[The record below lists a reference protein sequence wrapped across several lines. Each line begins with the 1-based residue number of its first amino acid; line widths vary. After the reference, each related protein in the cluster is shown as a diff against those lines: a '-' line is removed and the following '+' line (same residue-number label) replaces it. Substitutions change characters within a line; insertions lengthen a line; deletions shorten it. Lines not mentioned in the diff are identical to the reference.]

1 MFDYR
6 YHALSLA
13 AVLLALAVGVLIGV
27 AIGDSNLVSSAKNGV
42 VHDLRSEVSG
52 ANHQAETLRT
62 QLGSAETVGSDLY
75 QIAVH
80 GLLNGRRVGLVFLGN
95 PSDRIEGLVRDGVT
109 QAGGELTMVA
119 AVREPLDLPGL
130 AHEAAG
136 TPYAALAT
144 EHGLVHHFG
153 IRIARQIVGSDHKLL
168 GQVQARLLT
177 SFDGQP
183 EGITALVIVRN
194 EPEGMTGE
202 QAQVAGEFEA
212 SLVEGAGSGG
222 AALTGVELASTEP
235 SQVPWYKS
243 HDISSVDDL
252 ETPAGRAALVFTLDG
267 AHGAYGV
274 KGTAD
279 SGLLPGLAG
288 GTGAP

>member
-52 ANHQAETLRT
+52 ANHQAEQLRT
-62 QLGSAETVGSDLY
+62 QLSSQETAGNDLY

-80 GLLNGRRVGLVFLGN
+80 GLLSGRRVGLVFLGS
-95 PSDRIEGLVRDGVT
+95 PSDRIEGLVRDAVT
-109 QAGGELTMVA
+109 QAGGELVMVA

-130 AHEAAG
+130 AHEATG
-136 TPYAALAT
+136 TPYAALGS
-144 EHGLVHHFG
+144 ELRLVHHFG
-153 IRIARQIVGSDHKLL
+153 VRIARQLVGSDHLLL
-168 GQVQARLLT
+168 GKVQARLLS

-183 EGITALVIVRN
+183 EGLSALVLVRS
-194 EPEGMTGE
+194 EPEGMSTE
-202 QAQVAGEFEA
+202 QAQAAGEFEA
-212 SLVEGAGSGG
+212 GLVEGASSGG
-222 AALTGVELASTEP
+222 AAMTGVELNSTEP

-252 ETPAGRAALVFTLDG
+252 DTPAGRAALVFTLTG

-274 KGTAD
+274 KSTAD

-288 GTGAP
+288 GGSLP

>member
-52 ANHQAETLRT
+52 ANHQVEQLRT
-62 QLGSAETVGSDLY
+62 QLGGAETVGSDLY
-75 QIAVH
+75 HIAVH
-80 GLLNGRRVGLVFLGN
+80 GLLSGRRVGLVFLGS
-95 PSDRIEGLVRDGVT
+95 PSDRIEGLARDAVT
-109 QAGGELTMVA
+109 QAGGELVMVA

-136 TPYAALAT
+136 TAYAALGN
-144 EHGLVHHFG
+144 EPHLVHHFG
-153 IRIARQIVGSDHKLL
+153 VRIARQLVGSDHALL
-168 GQVQARLLT
+168 GKVQARLLS

-183 EGITALVIVRN
+183 EGLSALVVVRG
-194 EPEGMTGE
+194 EPEGMTAE
-202 QAQVAGEFEA
+202 QAQAASEFETG
-212 SLVEGAGSGG
+212 LVEGATTGG
-222 AALTGVELASTEP
+222 ATLTGVELSSTEP
-235 SQVPWYKS
+235 SQVPWYAS

-252 ETPAGRAALVFTLDG
+252 DTTAGRAALVFTLAG

-274 KGTAD
+274 KSTAD

-288 GTGAP
+288 GASLP